1 LHLSLRETMIL
12 TPGELIDLLALEAR
26 RVPRERSWE

>member
-1 LHLSLRETMIL
+1 MIL
-12 TPGELIDLLALEAR
+12 TPGELLDLLALEAR

>member
-1 LHLSLRETMIL
+1 MIL
-12 TPGELIDLLALEAR
+12 TPGELVDLLALEAR